1 MNNVN
6 KTMYIPL
13 YGKAYVSKKGIL
25 LQDPK
30 AEEIW
35 VAEEFPLGGKSKS
48 KYLAYYMAMRS
59 AVMDGW
65 LRDKMQENPQAVVL
79 HLGCGMDSRVER
91 VGFQGHMWYDVDF
104 PQVIEERKKY
114 YQESDCYHMIAS
126 DVQET
131 KWLQQT
137 PEHETA
143 IVVMEGIS
151 MYLVP
156 EALAAV
162 LKSVSKHFSQVS
174 LLMDCYTT
182 FAAKASKYKNP
193 VKEVGVSQVYGLD
206 DPKDLEQ
213 GTAMQYVKAH
223 PMTPDHMIDQL
234 TGMEKALFHKLYAGS
249 MSQKLY
255 RMYEYISK

>member
-25 LQDPK
+25 LKDPK

-35 VAEEFPLGGKSKS
+35 AAEEFPLGGKSKS

-59 AVMDGW
+59 AVMDDW
-65 LRDKMQENPQAVVL
+65 LREKMGENPEAVVL

-91 VGFQGHMWYDVDF
+91 VGLQGHMWYDVDF
-104 PQVIEERKKY
+104 PQVMEERKTY
-114 YQESDCYHMIAS
+114 YQESDRYHMIPS
-126 DVQET
+126 DVQEA
-131 KWLQQT
+131 KWLQQIT
-137 PEHETA
+137 EREIA

-151 MYLVP
+151 MYLAP

-162 LKSVSKHFSQVS
+162 LRNVGEHFTQVHV
-174 LLMDCYTT
+174 LMDCYTT

-193 VKEVGVSQVYGLD
+193 INEVGVSQVYGLD

-213 GTAMQYVKAH
+213 GTGMQYVKEH
-223 PMTPDHMIDQL
+223 PMTPVHMIDQL
-234 TGMEKALFHKLYAGS
+234 AGMEKVLFQKLYAGS

-255 RMYEYISK
+255 RMYEYVSK